1 MLFAARPHKE
11 EVPLQVEC
19 DQYIAGERGTP
30 IHFRTTQAANYKLLI
45 CRAQA
50 MGQYNYKGTACSQST
65 LCTSC
70 TLYIG
75 SHSGNTWHRA

>member
-50 MGQYNYKGTACSQST
+50 MGQYKGTAVSLHCVHHVH
-65 LCTSC
+65 C
-70 TLYIG
+70 TLVHTQAILG
-75 SHSGNTWHRA
+75 TETA

>member
-30 IHFRTTQAANYKLLI
+30 IMLVIVKVKVK
-45 CRAQA
+45 
-50 MGQYNYKGTACSQST
+50 M
-65 LCTSC
+65 
-70 TLYIG
+70 LYILEQPKQQTIN
-75 SHSGNTWHRA
+75 S